1 MISLEQD
8 LVEKKHKD
16 KLSKLKVT
24 AAEFLAHQ
32 KDAMELVQKV
42 TKGIYHIMETIAE
55 RELVKDPIAFIREES
70 ML

>member
-42 TKGIYHIMETIAE
+42 TKGIY
-55 RELVKDPIAFIREES
+55 
-70 ML
+70 

>member
-1 MISLEQD
+1 MLSLEQD

-24 AAEFLAHQ
+24 AAEFLAYQ
-32 KDAMELVQKV
+32 KDAMELVQEV
-42 TKGIYHIMETIAE
+42 TKGIYQIMETIAE
-55 RELVKDPIAFIREES
+55 REIAKDPIAFIREES